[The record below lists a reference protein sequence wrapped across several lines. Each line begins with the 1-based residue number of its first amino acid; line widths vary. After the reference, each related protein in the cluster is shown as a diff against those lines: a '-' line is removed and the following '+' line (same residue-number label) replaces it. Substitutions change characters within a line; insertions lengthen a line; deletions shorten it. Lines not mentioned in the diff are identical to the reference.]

1 MTPFP
6 MTGTVYGVL
15 LNFQA
20 ERDALGERMSLPPYQ
35 APPRAPVLYI
45 KPANTWSAHGAAIP
59 VPAHV
64 PEVEIGASVGLLM
77 GPAGRLAGCVLMND
91 LSVPHE
97 SFYRP
102 PVRFKCLDGF
112 LGVGSAIVPTDPDTL
127 ALDVRVNGEARQRV
141 DFRGTVRNS
150 ASLLADVGEFMTLRA
165 GDVLM
170 LGCAPGRPLARV
182 GDRIEIHAPGFPP
195 LVNTLVA
202 EAP

>member
-6 MTGTVYGVL
+6 VTGTVYGVL

-20 ERDALGERMSLPPYQ
+20 ERDALGGRMSQPPYQ

-45 KPANTWSAHGAAIP
+45 KPANTWSASGAAIA

-64 PEVEIGASVGLLM
+64 PEVEIGASVGLVM

-112 LGVGSAIVPTDPDTL
+112 LGVGDAVVATNPDML
-127 ALDVRVNGEARQRV
+127 VLDVRVNGETRQRV
-141 DFRGTVRNS
+141 DFRGTVRDS
-150 ASLLADVGEFMTLRA
+150 ATLLSDVGEFMTLHA
-165 GDVLM
+165 GDALL
-170 LGCAPGRPLARV
+170 LGNAPGRPLARA
-182 GDRIEIHAPGFPP
+182 GDRIEILAPGFPP
-195 LVNTLVA
+195 LVNHLLP
-202 EAP
+202 EAL